1 MPRKRKAEPK
11 EAMAQWLAECIAE
24 CIGEWTLEEC
34 MRMTVEEIHDALRD
48 LGLRGRLYMELS
60 TEGYNVGQSLLWLAQ
75 GPLSRV

>member
-1 MPRKRKAEPK
+1 MPRKQKSESKAS
-11 EAMAQWLAECIAE
+11 MAQWLVD
-24 CIGEWTLEEC
+24 GGRWTLEEC